1 MRNLIN
7 IIKFITSHP
16 FNKGKKL
23 SAVSRFLRYQVAIR
37 LIKSKFLIDWVDD
50 SKFLVSAGET
60 GLTGN
65 LYCGLM
71 EYKDMCFLLHFSNQT
86 DTFYDIGANVGAYTI
101 LASSVNKMNSIC
113 FEPLPSTY
121 DRLLD
126 QIKVNRI
133 DNLVEARNN
142 GVGKNSEV
150 LEFTNNLNCT
160 NRVNTDPSNTDVT
173 KVDVIT
179 LDDCYEPTNPS
190 IVKIDVEGYE
200 KFVFEGGMKF
210 FDNPNVVALIVE
222 LNGSGDTFGIDDSEV
237 HKTITSFGF
246 RPVAYDPFSRKIS
259 SLDSFVGEEN
269 TIYVKDLDDAQ
280 NRVSVSPSI
289 CIQTANKLT
298 I

>member
-1 MRNLIN
+1 MQGLHS
-7 IIKFITSHP
+7 IKLITSHP
-16 FNKGKKL
+16 FNKRKKL
-23 SAVSRFLRYQVAIR
+23 SALYKYLKYQVAIR
-37 LIKSKFLIDWVDD
+37 LIKARFIINWVDD
-50 SKFLVSAGET
+50 SKFVVGAGES
-60 GLTGN
+60 GLNGN

-71 EYKDMCFLLHFSNQT
+71 EYRDMCFLLHFSNET

-101 LASSVNKMNSIC
+101 LASSVKKMKSIC

-126 QIKVNRI
+126 QIKFNRI

-150 LEFTNNLNCT
+150 LEFTNNLNCM
-160 NRVNTDPSNTDVT
+160 NRVNTDPSNTDVI

-179 LDDCYEPTNPS
+179 LDDCYEPNNPS

-200 KFVFEGGMKF
+200 KFVLEGGMKF
-210 FDNPNVVALIVE
+210 FDNPNVVALIIE
-222 LNGSGDTFGIDDSEV
+222 LNGSGDIFDIDDSEV
-237 HKTITSFGF
+237 HKIITSFGF
-246 RPVAYDPFSRKIS
+246 RPVAYDPFNRKIS
-259 SLDSFVGEEN
+259 SLDSFLGEGN
-269 TIYVKDLDDAQ
+269 TIYVKDLHDAQ

-289 CIQTANKLT
+289 CIHTAKLT

>member
-1 MRNLIN
+1 MSNLIN
-7 IIKFITSHP
+7 VIKFITSHP

-23 SAVSRFLRYQVAIR
+23 SAVSRFLRYQVAVR

-65 LYCGLM
+65 LYCGLA

-86 DTFYDIGANVGAYTI
+86 DTFYDIGANVGAYSI
-101 LASSVNKMNSIC
+101 LASGVNKLKSIC

-150 LEFTNNLNCT
+150 LEFTNNLNCM

-179 LDDCYEPTNPS
+179 LDDCYEPNNPS

-222 LNGSGDTFGIDDSEV
+222 LNGCGNRFGIDDFEV
-237 HKTITSFGF
+237 HKIITSFGF
-246 RPVAYDPFSRKIS
+246 RPITYDPFSRKIS

-280 NRVSVSPSI
+280 NRVSISPSI
-289 CIQTANKLT
+289 CIHTANKLT

>member
-1 MRNLIN
+1 MRNLVN

-16 FNKGKKL
+16 FNKDKKF
-23 SAVSRFLRYQVAIR
+23 SAVSRFLKYQFAIR
-37 LIKSKFLIDWVDD
+37 LIKSKFLIDWVDE

-65 LYCGLM
+65 LYCGLV
-71 EYKDMCFLLHFSNQT
+71 EYRDMCFLLHFSNKT

-101 LASSVNKMNSIC
+101 LASSVKKMKSIC

-160 NRVNTDPSNTDVT
+160 NRVNTDPSNTDIT

-179 LDDCYEPTNPS
+179 LDEYYEPKNPS

-237 HKTITSFGF
+237 HKIITSFGF
-246 RPVAYDPFSRKIS
+246 RPVAYDPFNRKIS
-259 SLDSFVGEEN
+259 SLNSFVGEEN

-280 NRVSVSPSI
+280 NRVSVSPPI
-289 CIQTANKLT
+289 CIKTANKLT